1 MFWAFLCVG
10 VLFFDT
16 GPHVVQSAELIG
28 LGHHAQ
34 LPRVF
39 IFFKKNHSYRVS
51 FLELI
56 MYQIELLVLCLH

>member
-1 MFWAFLCVG
+1 M
-10 VLFFDT
+10 FFDT

-34 LPRVF
+34 LSCVF
-39 IFFKKNHSYRVS
+39 IFLDFFLSDRVS

-56 MYQIELLVLCLH
+56 MYQTELLVFCLH